1 MRHALKFAAIAIT
14 LLTVGFG
21 AQAKSNKKQATP
33 PSREQF
39 VQIQANEIAEDLHL
53 DDSTA
58 KQFVATFTKCQQ
70 EIWNCGPKKELN
82 RKQRNAK
89 VTTDAEAEKI
99 IKERFKHR
107 NKINAIQEKYY
118 KEYSK
123 FLNQRQILKLYE
135 LENKMMRKMFRE
147 HAKGS
152 RKGARAQKARSPR
165 CNATPCPAACNTGD

>member
-1 MRHALKFAAIAIT
+1 MRHAFKFVAIAVT

-21 AQAKSNKKQATP
+21 AQAKSTKKQSA

-39 VQIQANEIAEDLHL
+39 VQIQANEIATDLNL
-53 DDSTA
+53 DESTA
-58 KQFVATFTKCQQ
+58 RQFVATFTKCQQ
-70 EIWNCGPKKELN
+70 EIWNCGPKKEIG
-82 RKQRNAK
+82 RKQRSNK

-99 IKERFKHR
+99 IKERFEHR

-123 FLNQRQILKLYE
+123 FLNQRQILRLYD

-147 HAKGS
+147 HAKG
-152 RKGARAQKARSPR
+152 RGKGNTTKARAPR
-165 CNATPCPAACNTGD
+165 CKASPCPAATDAAE